1 LRFTVSRGG
10 LLLPV
15 NFLFLFRTFVGMMTL
30 LVDVAVATF
39 NVRESLV
46 SAWGVSV
53 DSGLERFL
61 NKGVELGL
69 IEVSKKIGLK
79 NNPDGLQRCWRASIW
94 MLQRVLDAGC
104 QLLRKPC
111 RLT

>member
-1 LRFTVSRGG
+1 
-10 LLLPV
+10 
-15 NFLFLFRTFVGMMTL
+15 MMTL

-79 NNPDGLQRCWRASIW
+79 NNLTVFSGVGGRPF
-94 MLQRVLDAGC
+94 GC
-104 QLLRKPC
+104 FKEFLMQGVSFSANLAD
-111 RLT
+111 